1 MPTADEQQALQL
13 ENAKADK
20 QFYETLRAMHAQMVE
35 ERKAL
40 ATMVEGDIAKSQSA
54 MEDVADRAAAAKD
67 RIARIERGEAVAGGL
82 GKPAIKDLA
91 KTLGLS
97 RSEFRH
103 MQRLA
108 ELGKASS
115 RLSSK
120 TCTDGKNRPRNE
132 PRSPRSNAVGR
143 NQAHMGIDRH
153 ARKAYQCST

>member
-1 MPTADEQQALQL
+1 LHSSLHEKIPMPTADEQQALQL

-82 GKPAIKDLA
+82 GKPEIKDLA

-108 ELGKASS
+108 ELGKGEFEAFLEDVH
-115 RLSSK
+115 RRKEQAEKRAALAAFK
-120 TCTDGKNRPRNE
+120 RRRPQPGTHGN
-132 PRSPRSNAVGR
+132 
-143 NQAHMGIDRH
+143 
-153 ARKAYQCST
+153 